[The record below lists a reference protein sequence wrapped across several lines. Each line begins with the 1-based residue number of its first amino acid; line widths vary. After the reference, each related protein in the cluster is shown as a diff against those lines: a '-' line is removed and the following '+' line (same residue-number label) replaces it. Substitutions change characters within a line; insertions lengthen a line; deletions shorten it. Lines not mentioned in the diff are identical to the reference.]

1 MPVCVRPRLWVS
13 KHARST
19 LYEEGIRSSPC
30 NDPGIKCW
38 PNWSRSDYSRRC
50 IRRASA
56 NKCTIPVRVITLS
69 YNVIKIISVACF
81 LACTCAHAAGPECY
95 ITDPKLPQS
104 CVVDPAAL
112 NRSVIQYGDDS
123 RLWKVFEKA
132 RAGKP
137 ITIAAIGGSITQGAW
152 ATSQE
157 KNYVG
162 RVFGWWRATFPKSRM
177 RLVNAGIGQTNSEY
191 GDKRL
196 QKDLLRYKPD
206 FVITEWANNDAITP
220 EMRASYKRVVQR
232 ILAAPNHPAVLMLFT
247 MDRKWS
253 SAEDNQ
259 IPIGREL
266 GVPMIALREAIMPLE
281 KSGKFDPMERTAD
294 PIHPN
299 DLGHQIIAQ
308 LVAYRLQ
315 SGLNN
320 MHATL
325 SASK

>member
-1 MPVCVRPRLWVS
+1 M
-13 KHARST
+13 
-19 LYEEGIRSSPC
+19 
-30 NDPGIKCW
+30 
-38 PNWSRSDYSRRC
+38 
-50 IRRASA
+50 
-56 NKCTIPVRVITLS
+56 
-69 YNVIKIISVACF
+69 
-81 LACTCAHAAGPECY
+81 
-95 ITDPKLPQS
+95 
-104 CVVDPAAL
+104 
-112 NRSVIQYGDDS
+112 
-123 RLWKVFEKA
+123 
-132 RAGKP
+132 
-137 ITIAAIGGSITQGAW
+137 TQGAW

-281 KSGKFDPMERTAD
+281 KAGKFDPMERTAD